1 MTRRITQAI
10 WALLSLPQSPQSPQR
25 ALVDAACELHQLDY
39 RLLEVMQSLK
49 LPRDFTVMRGIR
61 TPQTVEVHLYIS
73 VDAVRDELGGAAS
86 NLLEAA
92 RATDAGLREEF
103 HKRRGG
109 VA

>member
-1 MTRRITQAI
+1 MTRRIVQAI
-10 WALLSLPQSPQSPQR
+10 RALLDPPQSPQR
-25 ALVDAACELHQLDY
+25 ALIDAACELHQLDY
-39 RLLEVMQSLK
+39 RLLEVMQGLK

-61 TPQTVEVHLYIS
+61 TPQTVEAHLYIS
-73 VDAVRDELGGAAS
+73 VDAVRDELGGAAN
-86 NLLEAA
+86 NLLEAV